1 MTKKTLQ
8 IENLTIA
15 AEVAGNSGRQ
25 ALLLLHGWPHNRQ
38 VYAPVIDAFAADF
51 FTIVPDLPGIGE
63 SVGAPQSAEKAV
75 LADIVLSAAEQLG
88 AKDVVMAGFD
98 VGGMIA
104 YAAARD
110 HGARI
115 RGAVVANTVIPGIE
129 PWTTVISNPHI
140 WHFAFHAVP
149 NLPETLVTGHEREY
163 FDFFTNF
170 LAGRKEAVTSE
181 YRSAFAAA
189 YTRPEALKAGFDWYR
204 ALEADA
210 KTNARHKRIATPI
223 LYMRGDAD
231 GRGIDDYVA
240 GLRDMGAETVTS
252 TVIKG
257 SGEFL
262 PLEAPDAFIEAVR
275 DFAHEVAKTKARA
288 AA

>member
-1 MTKKTLQ
+1 MTTKILQ
-8 IENLTIA
+8 IGTLTIA
-15 AEVAGNSGRQ
+15 AEVAGKPQNQ

-38 VYAPVIDAFAADF
+38 VYAPVIDTLAADF

-63 SVGAPQSAEKAV
+63 SIGSPQSAEKAE
-75 LADIVLSAAEQLG
+75 LANIVLSAAEQLG
-88 AKDVVMAGFD
+88 ATNIVIAGFD

-104 YAAARD
+104 YAAAREY
-110 HGARI
+110 GARI
-115 RGAVVANTVIPGIE
+115 RGAVVANTVIPGVE
-129 PWTTVISNPHI
+129 PWSKVISNPHI

-149 NLPETLVTGHEREY
+149 SLPELLVTGHEREY

-170 LAGRKEAVTSE
+170 LAGRKEAVTSA

-189 YTRPEALKAGFDWYR
+189 YTRSDALTAGLDWYR
-204 ALEADA
+204 AFDADA
-210 KTNARHKRIATPI
+210 KTNARHKRISTPI
-223 LYMRGDAD
+223 LYLRGDAD

-240 GLRDMGAETVTS
+240 GLRDMGAENVTS

-275 DFAHEVAKTKARA
+275 NFALQAVKAKAKAA
-288 AA
+288 